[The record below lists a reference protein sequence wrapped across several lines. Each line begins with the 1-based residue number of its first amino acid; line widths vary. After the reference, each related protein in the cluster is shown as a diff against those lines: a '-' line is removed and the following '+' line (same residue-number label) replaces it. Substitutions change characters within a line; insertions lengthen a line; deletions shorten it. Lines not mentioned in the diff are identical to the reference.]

1 MNDYSLLEKTPLS
14 YKKEKQDCKYTTID
28 ACTNSCELYQTVNI
42 KSVLQSVSAPQTVQY
57 GGRDMVI
64 QKAVA
69 ADKSGAMRVTFYLQL
84 ADKVEEEKSYILGNL
99 KIHSYQNEIFF
110 KTTSNSTIVLLQE
123 AILEA

>member
-1 MNDYSLLEKTPLS
+1 
-14 YKKEKQDCKYTTID
+14 
-28 ACTNSCELYQTVNI
+28 
-42 KSVLQSVSAPQTVQY
+42 
-57 GGRDMVI
+57 MVI

-99 KIHSYQNEIFF
+99 KIHSYQNERYF